1 MNMICTEQSGVG
13 NEAID
18 SEHKTLTSLVNN
30 VKRAIEARDSSI
42 LFGAFCLL
50 ETWLKVHFEH
60 EEKKAQADNMDF
72 SNRKLEQQYELNGL
86 VFLKDGLAA
95 KNGSWSDDEA
105 KLDIQFLSDWL
116 IEHITNMDLQKC
128 QFQTGSDG

>member
-1 MNMICTEQSGVG
+1 MDMVWTEQSSAG
-13 NEAID
+13 ND
-18 SEHKTLTSLVNN
+18 VVYSEHKALTSLVNN
-30 VKRAIEARDSSI
+30 VKRAIETRDSSV
-42 LFGAFCLL
+42 LFGAFDLL
-50 ETWLKVHFEH
+50 ESWLDVHFKN
-60 EEKKAQADNMDF
+60 EEKKAQAANMDF
-72 SNRKLEQQYELNGL
+72 SNRKFEQQYELNGL

-128 QFQTGSDG
+128 QSQSGSDG